1 MAKPPSTP
9 PSKDRG
15 SEREKPAAEDGAPAA
30 EQEEVTRQG
39 STGRP
44 PDAKR

>member
-1 MAKPPSTP
+1 MAKPPATP

-15 SEREKPAAEDGAPAA
+15 SEQEQPAAKDGSGAA
-30 EQEEVTRQG
+30 EQEEVTRRG

-44 PDAKR
+44 PAAKR